1 MFTAQIEVDH
11 HIVIPDDTVNQVKVR
26 LCVTT
31 EQSSRLGTYTMGNSI
46 TRGRERR
53 EKEAIERV
61 EQLKYHDSMVLERT
75 DDDITDWQ
83 RYLEGEIRV
92 HRERME
98 VRYFNAN
105 SVSLQ
110 GNGTCVRPKVQSGAS
125 YITSKLRRSYVFGT
139 LKRIAGYGLD
149 SAQMQKCAGRHMI
162 MELKAAGWVSLGCRT
177 AHY

>member
-1 MFTAQIEVDH
+1 
-11 HIVIPDDTVNQVKVR
+11 
-26 LCVTT
+26 
-31 EQSSRLGTYTMGNSI
+31 MGNSK
-46 TRGRERR
+46 TKGRERR

-75 DDDITDWQ
+75 DDDTTDWQ

-149 SAQMQKCAGRHMI
+149 PARMQKCAGRHMI
-162 MELKAAGWVSLGCRT
+162 MELKAAGWGRIKQMVWGAGQHIIDKRT
-177 AHY
+177 VWELMEWMDEQHIA

>member
-1 MFTAQIEVDH
+1 MITQ
-11 HIVIPDDTVNQVKVR
+11 
-26 LCVTT
+26 
-31 EQSSRLGTYTMGNSI
+31 GTG
-46 TRGRERR
+46 RG
-53 EKEAIERV
+53 I
-61 EQLKYHDSMVLERT
+61 
-75 DDDITDWQ
+75 
-83 RYLEGEIRV
+83 YLEGEIRV

-162 MELKAAGWVSLGCRT
+162 MELKAAGWVRIKQMVWGAGQHIIDKRT
-177 AHY
+177 VWELYTSIQ